1 VELGKLAREKSASQ
15 SVKDFAA
22 MMVADH
28 SAANEQLK
36 GIAATKDIKLPESP
50 SIAQKTTKTKL
61 ELLSGARFDKSYIK
75 GMIKD
80 HEQEIKEFQKEA
92 ATGRDPEAKA
102 FARSTL
108 PTLQTH
114 LNKIQSIAQSAGLIA
129 DAD

>member
-1 VELGKLAREKSASQ
+1 
-15 SVKDFAA
+15 

-114 LNKIQSIAQSAGLIA
+114 LNKIQSIAQSAGLIT
-129 DAD
+129 DAG

>member
-129 DAD
+129 DAG